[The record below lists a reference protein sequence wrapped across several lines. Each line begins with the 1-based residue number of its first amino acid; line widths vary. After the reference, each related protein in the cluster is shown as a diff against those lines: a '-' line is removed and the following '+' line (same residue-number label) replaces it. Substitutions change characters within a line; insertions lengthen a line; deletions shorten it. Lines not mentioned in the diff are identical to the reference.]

1 MTLPTSVAATPVVSN
16 ERLGVAAG
24 EWAASSSYIL
34 IVDDEAVV
42 RDFLAR
48 CLEKEGYAVK
58 LAGSGAEAMEFMAS
72 EPAAAVLCDIRMP
85 GEDGL
90 SLAERM
96 HTHWPQ
102 TPIVMASGIDDA
114 DTVRKSR
121 EFGAADYIAKPIV
134 RKQLLEV
141 IRRVT
146 ATSAVDNTSVS
157 ISDSEEAPR
166 PGDRIDA
173 EYALESMV
181 RCPACGERIS
191 TLKAV
196 RLIRS
201 QVNFISTL
209 PRRGRVL
216 ACPHCLSIVPAEL
229 TNF

>member
-1 MTLPTSVAATPVVSN
+1 MTLPGSVDATPGAPN
-16 ERLGVAAG
+16 ERVSVAAG
-24 EWAASSSYIL
+24 EWAASSYIL
-34 IVDDEAVV
+34 IVDDEPVV

-58 LAGSGAEAMEFMAS
+58 QAGSGGEAMELMAS
-72 EPAAAVLCDIRMP
+72 EAAAAVLCDVRMP

-90 SLAERM
+90 SLAERI
-96 HTHWPQ
+96 HTHWPH

-121 EFGAADYIAKPIV
+121 ELGAADYITKPIV

-146 ATSAVDNTSVS
+146 ANNTVDNTSAS
-157 ISDSEEAPR
+157 ISDGEEAHR
-166 PGDRIDA
+166 PGDRVDA
-173 EYALESMV
+173 EYALESAV
-181 RCPACGERIS
+181 RCPACGERVS

-216 ACPHCLSIVPAEL
+216 ACPHCLSIVSAEL

>member
-1 MTLPTSVAATPVVSN
+1 LPAPVDGTPVASN

-24 EWAASSSYIL
+24 EWAASSYIL

-48 CLEKEGYAVK
+48 CLEQEGYAVK
-58 LAGSGAEAMEFMAS
+58 QAGSGAEAMELMAS
-72 EPAAAVLCDIRMP
+72 EAAAAVLCDIRMP

-90 SLAERM
+90 SLAERI

-102 TPIVMASGIDDA
+102 TPIVMVSGIDDA
-114 DTVRKSR
+114 ETVRKSR
-121 EFGAADYIAKPIV
+121 ELGAADYIAKPIV
-134 RKQLLEV
+134 RKHLLEV

-146 ATSAVDNTSVS
+146 AKSAVDNTSAAN
-157 ISDSEEAPR
+157 SDSEEAGR

-173 EYALESMV
+173 EYALESAV
-181 RCPACGERIS
+181 RCPACGERVR

-229 TNF
+229 TSF